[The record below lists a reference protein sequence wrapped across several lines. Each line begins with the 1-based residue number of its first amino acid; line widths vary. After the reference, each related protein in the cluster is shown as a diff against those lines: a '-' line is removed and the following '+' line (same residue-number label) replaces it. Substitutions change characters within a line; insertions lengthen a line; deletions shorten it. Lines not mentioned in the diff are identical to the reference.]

1 MDASRFIASKLKFK
15 SRLAIGAT
23 AVSAFI
29 IVLSISILSGFK
41 TEIYKG
47 ISKICAEVCLYAPD
61 SNTFDEDI
69 IATLEKDKRIESV
82 RAAVVE
88 PSILKSGESL
98 EGVIFHS
105 DESISEKLHVK
116 ITESLART
124 LSAHKNDTL
133 TAYFIGDNMKV
144 RNFVVEDI
152 IEDPALIDK
161 NAQIAFAGIS
171 DLQRVKGLRTGEAD
185 CLEVRLLPALKD
197 RRSINAIAPEL
208 AYETGYRV
216 ISSTARFPAI
226 YDWLEILDAN
236 VILILI
242 LMCIVAGFNMV
253 SGFLILIMRSTSTIV
268 TLSALGMNFKQ
279 IGKTFLRLAC
289 GSTLKGLLI
298 GNATALL
305 FCIIQ
310 ACTHFLKLDP
320 QNYFVSY
327 LPIHLDAVQII
338 LANLLAFAAVILLV
352 AIPTRRISRIDSKYL

>member
-41 TEIYKG
+41 TEIYKS

-61 SNTFDEDI
+61 SNTFDEEVI
-69 IATLEKDKRIESV
+69 TTLEKNKRIESV

-105 DESISEKLHVK
+105 DESISEKLHIK

-133 TAYFIGDNMKV
+133 TAYFIGDKMKV

-171 DLQRVKGLRTGEAD
+171 DLQRVKGLHTGEAQK
-185 CLEVRLLPALKD
+185 ELLNMVLRRASRSRFGVMISSFPAQCIAQQPWSSERMKTIFGFFSITFYTLHIALKIGL
-197 RRSINAIAPEL
+197 SL
-208 AYETGYRV
+208 
-216 ISSTARFPAI
+216 
-226 YDWLEILDAN
+226 
-236 VILILI
+236 
-242 LMCIVAGFNMV
+242 
-253 SGFLILIMRSTSTIV
+253 
-268 TLSALGMNFKQ
+268 TL
-279 IGKTFLRLAC
+279 
-289 GSTLKGLLI
+289 LK
-298 GNATALL
+298 
-305 FCIIQ
+305 
-310 ACTHFLKLDP
+310 
-320 QNYFVSY
+320 S
-327 LPIHLDAVQII
+327 
-338 LANLLAFAAVILLV
+338 
-352 AIPTRRISRIDSKYL
+352 

>member
-61 SNTFDEDI
+61 ANTFDEDI

-88 PSILKSGESL
+88 PSILKNGESL

-116 ITESLART
+116 ITKSLART

-133 TAYFIGDNMKV
+133 TAYFIGDKMKV
-144 RNFVVEDI
+144 RNFVVEEI

-197 RRSINAIAPEL
+197 RRSIDAIAPEL
-208 AYETGYRV
+208 AYETGYRA

-268 TLSALGMNFKQ
+268 TLSALGMNSKQ

-298 GNATALL
+298 GNAAALL

>member
-1 MDASRFIASKLKFK
+1 
-15 SRLAIGAT
+15 
-23 AVSAFI
+23 
-29 IVLSISILSGFK
+29 
-41 TEIYKG
+41 
-47 ISKICAEVCLYAPD
+47 
-61 SNTFDEDI
+61 
-69 IATLEKDKRIESV
+69 
-82 RAAVVE
+82 
-88 PSILKSGESL
+88 
-98 EGVIFHS
+98 
-105 DESISEKLHVK
+105 
-116 ITESLART
+116 
-124 LSAHKNDTL
+124 
-133 TAYFIGDNMKV
+133 MKV

-197 RRSINAIAPEL
+197 RRLIDAIAPEL
-208 AYETGYRV
+208 AYETGYRA

-268 TLSALGMNFKQ
+268 TLSALGMNSKQ

-298 GNATALL
+298 GNAAALL

-310 ACTHFLKLDP
+310 AYTHFLKLDP